1 MKELGP
7 MGEQILISAGIFL
20 LFIGI
25 AWLVRAV
32 ITRWIT
38 RLVSKTATTLDD
50 RIIALIRKPVFYII
64 ILYGLDYA
72 INRLPLHN
80 RVMSVIHDVLFVV
93 GVALVAYV
101 VHGVLSNLIGWYG
114 ERIEGK
120 EASRTLVREFIPL
133 TQRIGSIF
141 IFTIAVITVF
151 KYFNYDVWSLI
162 TALGVGSLAI
172 GLAAKETLTNII
184 SGFSI
189 MLDRPFRQGD
199 RIKLANGDIGDVQ
212 EIGMRSTQIKTF
224 DNTILVVPNTTLVN
238 ASLVNYCYPDFKVM
252 ARVRVGIAYGSDVG
266 RAKEIMLAIAKEVP
280 DILKDPPPSVYFT
293 EFGDFS
299 LNLLMIFWVGEYT
312 RMLDAKDSVNTMIHE
327 RFARDGIE
335 IPFPIQSVFLKK

>member
-7 MGEQILISAGIFL
+7 MGEQVLISVGIFL
-20 LFIGI
+20 LFVGI

-38 RLVSKTATTLDD
+38 RLVSKTATALDD

-64 ILYGLDYA
+64 IIYGLDYA
-72 INRLPLHN
+72 IDRLSLHN
-80 RVMSVIHDVLFVV
+80 RIMPVIHDALFVV

-101 VHGVLSNLIGWYG
+101 VHGVLNNLIGWYG

-133 TQRIGSIF
+133 TQRISSIF
-141 IFTIAVITVF
+141 VFTIAVITVF

-212 EIGMRSTQIKTF
+212 EIGMRSTRIKTF

-238 ASLVNYCYPDFKVM
+238 ASLVNYCYPDFKVK
-252 ARVRVGIAYGSDVG
+252 ARVRVGIAYGSDID

-312 RMLDAKDSVNTMIHE
+312 RMLDAQDSVNTMIHE
-327 RFARDGIE
+327 RFAREGIE
-335 IPFPIQSVFLKK
+335 IPFPVQSVFLKK